1 MARILIYTS
10 PASGHTYP
18 PVPTALELA
27 SRGHEVTVRTGGA
40 EVEALRRSGLRAEAV
55 DPRIGAIE
63 VDDWRASTPLG
74 ATRRLF
80 GAFARRAE
88 FELPDFEAALHDA
101 DPELLWIDVNCIA
114 ASAAAEASG
123 LPWAHYLPYP
133 HPVPARGVP
142 AYGPGLPPPRG
153 PLGRLRDGALGAVNR
168 LAFGSLLAPFNEIR
182 GRVGV
187 APFADG
193 YDYYLS
199 APLLIQFSAEPFE
212 YPRRWPANVRLVG
225 PGIWDP
231 GGEEPDWLAAEERPL
246 VLLSASTEFQDDG
259 ALIEVGLEALADE
272 PVAVLATTAAND
284 SARFRPPPN
293 ARVERFVPHGPL
305 LTRAS
310 AVVCHGGMGTTQKSL
325 AAGVPVCVVPFL
337 RDQFEIARRVRVCDA
352 GQGLAAR
359 RLRPDR
365 LRHAVRATISRRAG
379 AGRVAAAFGAAGGPA
394 RAAGELEALLGGSGA
409 APRRASGP
417 GRSRSADEGTGP

>member
-27 SRGHEVTVRTGGA
+27 RRGHEVTVRTGGA
-40 EVEALRRSGLRAEAV
+40 EVEAVRRSGLRVEAV

-63 VDDWRASTPLG
+63 VDDWRASTSLG

-88 FELPDFEAALHDA
+88 FELPDFEAALDDA
-101 DPELLWIDVNCIA
+101 DPELLWIDINCIA

-153 PLGRLRDGALGAVNR
+153 PLGRLRDQALGTVNR
-168 LAFGSLLAPFNEIR
+168 LAFGSLLGPFNEIR
-182 GRVGV
+182 EGVGV

-284 SARFRPPPN
+284 PARFRPPAN

-325 AAGVPVCVVPFL
+325 AAAVPVCVVPFL

-379 AGRVAAAFGAAGGPA
+379 AGRLAAAFAAAGGPG

-409 APRRASGP
+409 APRNASGP
-417 GRSRSADEGTGP
+417 ARSRSAEEGTGR